1 MPHYLY
7 QVKYTP
13 ESWATLT
20 KNPENRRET
29 IGRLFEKLGAKL
41 EQLYF
46 AFGDVDVFAIATCPD
61 ETTAGALS
69 VAVAAS
75 GAVKSITTTPLLT
88 AEEGMQLMKKAATVE
103 YAKPGSR
110 TPAGVR

>member
-13 ESWATLT
+13 ESWAALT

-29 IGRLFEKLGAKL
+29 IGRLIEKLGGKL
-41 EQLYF
+41 QELYF
-46 AFGDVDVFAIATCPD
+46 AFGDVDVFAIATFPD
-61 ETTAGALS
+61 DTTAGAVS
-69 VAVAAS
+69 VAVASS
-75 GAVKSITTTPLLT
+75 GAVKSITTTTLLT
-88 AEEGMQLMKKAATVE
+88 AEEGMQLMKKAASVD